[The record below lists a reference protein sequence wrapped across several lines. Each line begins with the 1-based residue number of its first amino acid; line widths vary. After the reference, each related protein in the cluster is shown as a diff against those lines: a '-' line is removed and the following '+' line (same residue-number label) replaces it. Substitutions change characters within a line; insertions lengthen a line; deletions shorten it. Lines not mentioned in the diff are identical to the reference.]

1 MIPAPN
7 ALGELPPGIHTA
19 TLEEV
24 EAVFAKTPRRRT
36 LFDGLRRAMQNLK
49 ATGVRRVF
57 IDGSFVTTKANPNDV
72 DGCWEWSEDVNLDL
86 LDPVFLD
93 FSRQRQ
99 AMKEKYGLDFFLAN
113 WVEAGS
119 GLTFLDFFQL
129 NRSDEPKGIVML
141 KVGETS

>member
-36 LFDGLRRAMQNLK
+36 LFDGLRRAVQNLK
-49 ATGVRRVF
+49 AAGVRRVF

-99 AMKEKYGLDFFLAN
+99 AMKEKYSLDFFLAN
-113 WVEAGS
+113 WVEAES

>member
-36 LFDGLRRAMQNLK
+36 LCDGLRRAVQNLK
-49 ATGVRRVF
+49 AAGVRRVF

-72 DGCWEWSEDVNLDL
+72 DGCWEWNEDVNLDL

-99 AMKEKYGLDFFLAN
+99 AMKEKYSVDFFLAN

-141 KVGETS
+141 KVE

>member
-7 ALGELPPGIHTA
+7 AVGELPPGIHAA

-36 LFDGLRRAMQNLK
+36 LFEGLRRAVQNLK
-49 ATGVRRVF
+49 AAGVRRGF
-57 IDGSFVTTKANPNDV
+57 IDGSFVTTKANPNDG
-72 DGCWEWSEDVNLDL
+72 DGCWEWEEAVNLDL

-99 AMKEKYGLDFFLAN
+99 ALKEKYSVDFFLAN

-129 NRSDEPKGIVML
+129 NRSDEPKGIMML
-141 KVGETS
+141 ELGETS